1 MVVDLAAHVFEA
13 ALLAQR
19 SKLLRFARSRVRGH
33 GELADDLVQETL
45 MRAWANRS
53 SFVEGTNLGAW
64 LFTILRN
71 AHISHMRKASR
82 ERVGLDEGWEQ
93 LLSTPPPQEDHLAL
107 VEVMSAIDTLPEFE
121 RTVLVNLG
129 IEDRAH
135 EELARE
141 WGCALGTVRSRLSRA
156 RLLLREALERP
167 LRPVSLAPL
176 PLLTAVPTPRWQPL
190 PLVAKR
196 PVVLRLRP

>member
-1 MVVDLAAHVFEA
+1 MAVDLVAHRFEIE
-13 ALLAQR
+13 LIAQTP
-19 SKLLRFARSRVRGH
+19 KLRRFARSRVNGH

-45 MRAWANRS
+45 MRAWASRGS
-53 SFVEGTNLGAW
+53 YVEGTNIGAW

-71 AHISHMRKASR
+71 AHISHLRKASR

-93 LLSTPPPQEDHLAL
+93 LLSTPPPQEEHLAL
-107 VEVMSAIDTLPEFE
+107 VEVMSAIELLPEFE
-121 RTVLVNLG
+121 RTVLVSLG
-129 IEDRAH
+129 IEGRAH

-156 RLLLREALERP
+156 RLLLRETLERP
-167 LRPVSLAPL
+167 RSPVALAPF
-176 PLLTAVPTPRWQPL
+176 PLVTAAPTPRWQPL

-196 PVVLRLRP
+196 PAVLRVRL

>member
-1 MVVDLAAHVFEA
+1 MVVKLVAHGFEA
-13 ALLAQR
+13 DLLAQS

-53 SFVEGTNLGAW
+53 SFVEGTNIGAW

-71 AHISHMRKASR
+71 VHISHMRKASR
-82 ERVGLDEGWEQ
+82 ERVGLDEGWDQ
-93 LLSTPPPQEDHLAL
+93 LLSTPPRQEDHLAL
-107 VEVMSAIDTLPEFE
+107 AEVMSAIERLPEFE
-121 RTVLVNLG
+121 RTVLVSLG
-129 IEDRAH
+129 IEGRAH

-156 RLLLREALERP
+156 RLLLREALDRP
-167 LRPVSLAPL
+167 LRPVALAPL
-176 PLLTAVPTPRWQPL
+176 PLVSALSTPRPLPL
-190 PLVAKR
+190 PLVAGR
-196 PVVLRLRP
+196 PAILPVRL